1 MARVSVWRGRGQLS
15 VASPRGFGEPLSC
28 SGRDGGQ
35 ARTPL
40 GKLTVGDVDA
50 SRNAGAGEG
59 ENVQGG
65 EVGGEELVLL
75 EGWGPGQLLQQL
87 LRTCH
92 QPLKLGT
99 HGLVHH
105 GHEACGGE
113 SGL

>member
-1 MARVSVWRGRGQLS
+1 MWPGQVCGGGGGDSQWRLLGGLGSPCLVQAGIGGRKD
-15 VASPRGFGEPLSC
+15 PP
-28 SGRDGGQ
+28 
-35 ARTPL
+35 

-50 SRNAGAGEG
+50 GRNAGASEG